1 MLTPMHMSPKINTL
15 IISMINIS
23 SSAEDK
29 SWIRAL
35 FISNSSVAVVLSVVK
50 TTTVSLGGV
59 VVEAVNVVD
68 FNSQASAG
76 R

>member
-1 MLTPMHMSPKINTL
+1 MLTPMHMNPKINTL

-35 FISNSSVAVVLSVVK
+35 FIGNSVAVVLSVVK

>member
-1 MLTPMHMSPKINTL
+1 MLTPMHMNPKINTL